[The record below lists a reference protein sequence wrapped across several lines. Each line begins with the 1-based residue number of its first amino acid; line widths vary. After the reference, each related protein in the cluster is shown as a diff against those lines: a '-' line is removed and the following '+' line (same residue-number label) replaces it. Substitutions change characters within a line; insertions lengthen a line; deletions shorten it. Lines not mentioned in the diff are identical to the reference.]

1 MRKNIFSIS
10 PVFEEIMPLEYRELV
25 ENGPYGKNLGVTDL
39 GSFKE
44 LLEEHP
50 LCAGCGLA
58 LSLRLILTSL
68 PNPEDTII
76 VGSTGC
82 SALAFPQV
90 ALQNIHSLFGN
101 QNAVASGLKRALKL
115 RFPDKVKDVFVI

>member
-1 MRKNIFSIS
+1 MSKSIFKIS
-10 PVFEEIMPLEYRELV
+10 PGFEDIMPAEYRELV
-25 ENGPYGKNLGVTDL
+25 EYGPYEKGIGVSDL
-39 GSFKE
+39 GTFKE

-58 LSLRLILTSL
+58 LSLRLILASL
-68 PNPEDTII
+68 PNPENTVT

-90 ALQNIHSLFGN
+90 AVHNIH
-101 QNAVASGLKRALKL
+101 
-115 RFPDKVKDVFVI
+115 